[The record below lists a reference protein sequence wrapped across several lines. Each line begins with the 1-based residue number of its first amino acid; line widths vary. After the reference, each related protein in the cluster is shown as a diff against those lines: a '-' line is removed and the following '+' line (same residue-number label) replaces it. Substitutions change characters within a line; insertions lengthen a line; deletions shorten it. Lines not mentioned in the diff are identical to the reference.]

1 MNSQYLSSIEFI
13 HIPQQLSLHDGK
25 KGYSRAGTIR
35 ATTDFI
41 YKDGFKNKKDIQLV
55 KDAFG
60 LIRRTGIHEK
70 IAASEDYFPEKLR
83 VVYSLAEIE
92 DNVNP
97 KIDISPLEEDII
109 WSCLGNLNKSNKIYP
124 TPKIIEARP
133 DAIDLDYGFLNLTL
147 RFSPTEEQKLL
158 NWNGGVRR
166 EEQCLP

>member
-35 ATTDFI
+35 A
-41 YKDGFKNKKDIQLV
+41 
-55 KDAFG
+55 
-60 LIRRTGIHEK
+60 TGIHEK

-133 DAIDLDYGFLNLTL
+133 DAIDLDYGLLNLTL